1 MYRAQNLARILLI
14 YREISVSQHQ
24 ETTLTVQNNRSRQG
38 KLVCTMLYML
48 HVVSYGITEDG
59 EMRLGL
65 FFRQK
70 KYAYMTYSL
79 GIESAD

>member
-38 KLVCTMLYML
+38 KLVCITLYML
-48 HVVSYGITEDG
+48 HVVSYRITAGGNGAQSVLYTEKVCIHDI
-59 EMRLGL
+59 
-65 FFRQK
+65 FF
-70 KYAYMTYSL
+70 
-79 GIESAD
+79 GN

>member
-38 KLVCTMLYML
+38 KPVCIKLYML
-48 HVVSYGITEDG
+48 HVVSYRITADG
-59 EMRLGL
+59 NGARSVLYTEKVCIHDI
-65 FFRQK
+65 FF
-70 KYAYMTYSL
+70 
-79 GIESAD
+79 GN

>member
-1 MYRAQNLARILLI
+1 M
-14 YREISVSQHQ
+14 SQHQ

-38 KLVCTMLYML
+38 KLVCIMLYML
-48 HVVSYGITEDG
+48 HVVSYRITADG
-59 EMRLGL
+59 NGLGL

-70 KYAYMTYSL
+70 KYVYMTYSL

>member
-1 MYRAQNLARILLI
+1 MYRTQNLARILLI

-38 KLVCTMLYML
+38 KLVCIMLYMP
-48 HVVSYGITEDG
+48 HVVSYRITTG
-59 EMRLGL
+59 SNGLGL

>member
-38 KLVCTMLYML
+38 KLVCIMLYML
-48 HVVSYGITEDG
+48 HVVSYRITAGGNGARSVLYTEKVCIHDI
-59 EMRLGL
+59 
-65 FFRQK
+65 FF
-70 KYAYMTYSL
+70 
-79 GIESAD
+79 GN